1 MLYQLIK
8 SEDSLIAIFLSLLFN
23 KALNFLLNIN
33 VKDLTSGF
41 ITRNKKYFNEAM
53 FKNSV
58 YGEYFIY
65 VVSNLFVQNVNMQEV
80 GYFCKPRIYGE
91 SKTSTNLIRMISL
104 SRPYFQAAFKSR
116 KLINQLK
123 Y

>member
-41 ITRNKKYFNEAM
+41 ITGNKKFLMKQCLKTLYM
-53 FKNSV
+53 
-58 YGEYFIY
+58 
-65 VVSNLFVQNVNMQEV
+65 VNILYM
-80 GYFCKPRIYGE
+80 
-91 SKTSTNLIRMISL
+91 
-104 SRPYFQAAFKSR
+104 
-116 KLINQLK
+116 
-123 Y
+123 